1 MPSELPF
8 DEEFKMIDLGLSTTP
23 APAVD
28 ADLIK
33 DATEASFM
41 ADVIEMSQTIP
52 VIVDFWAPWCGP
64 CKTLGP
70 MLEDAVRAVKGAVKM
85 VKVNA
90 DECQG
95 LTGQLQIQSL
105 PTVYAF
111 FEGKPV
117 DGFQGAV
124 PQSEISEFVAR
135 VVKMGGGETPAD
147 TLNDAVEAA
156 EDMLTEGEAD
166 DAAQTFSA
174 ILGEDPNHAG
184 AYGGLVRSHIAMGDL
199 DQAEAVLNGAPS
211 EISESPELEA
221 AAAQLALAR
230 QAADAGPV
238 VELTAAVEADET
250 DHQARFDLAL
260 ALHAND
266 DAQGAVD
273 QLLELFRRDRD
284 WNEGAAKT
292 QLFTVFDALKPSDPI
307 VLNGRRKLSTLIF
320 A

>member
-1 MPSELPF
+1 
-8 DEEFKMIDLGLSTTP
+8 MIDLGMVA
-23 APAVD
+23 APVAD

-33 DATEASFM
+33 DATEATFM
-41 ADVIEMSQTIP
+41 ADVIEMSNTVP

-90 DECQG
+90 DECQA

-124 PQSEISEFVAR
+124 PQSEINEFVAR
-135 VVKMGGGETPAD
+135 VVKAGGGETPAD
-147 TLNDAVEAA
+147 TLNDAVEVA
-156 EDMLTEGEAD
+156 EDMLTDGEAD

-184 AYGGLVRSHIAMGDL
+184 AYGGLVRSHIALGDL
-199 DQAEAVLNGAPS
+199 DQAEAVLNGAPA
-211 EISESPELEA
+211 EISSSPELEA
-221 AAAQLALAR
+221 ASAQLELAR
-230 QAADAGPV
+230 QAAGAGPV
-238 VELTAAVEADET
+238 GELTAAVEADENN
-250 DHQARFDLAL
+250 HQARFDLAL

-266 DAQGAVD
+266 DAEGAVT

-292 QLFTVFDALKPSDPI
+292 QLFTVFDAMKANDPI